1 MLKILDLIIEYLM
14 DLFVIDQDDKFDD
27 VNTKEKLKD
36 FLKQSG
42 LL

>member
-1 MLKILDLIIEYLM
+1 
-14 DLFVIDQDDKFDD
+14 

-42 LL
+42 LLWYTIKLFGR